1 MSYETAQER
10 PEEASARRT
19 QPDVRLDEPAGRP
32 LPGDP
37 AALLYPAEAAHILEG
52 CGDPAPSVGGNL
64 WSTVSR
70 CSMSYRAAV
79 ARPHHPTEHLTQTD
93 CFPDGPAGTP
103 EHADLTAS
111 LHPAGIAPTHG
122 LCCACKPSTAG
133 TSSSAGFGRVSQG
146 PPVARPES
154 AAESSGRTGRPPDEP
169 AGRPLPADPAALLYP
184 AEAAHILGLSPRT
197 LEHYRIAGG
206 GPPYVSIGRRCVRY
220 RRSDLIAWIDS
231 RCRRHTSDPEPSR

>member
-1 MSYETAQER
+1 
-10 PEEASARRT
+10 
-19 QPDVRLDEPAGRP
+19 
-32 LPGDP
+32 
-37 AALLYPAEAAHILEG
+37 
-52 CGDPAPSVGGNL
+52 
-64 WSTVSR
+64 
-70 CSMSYRAAV
+70 MSYRAAV
-79 ARPHHPTEHLTQTD
+79 ARPDHPTEHLTQAD
-93 CFPDGPAGTP
+93 CLPDGPAGTP

-122 LCCACKPSTAG
+122 LCCACKPSAAG
-133 TSSSAGFGRVSQG
+133 TSSSTGFGRVSQG

-154 AAESSGRTGRPPDEP
+154 AVESSGRTGRPPDEP
-169 AGRPLPADPAALLYP
+169 AGRPLPADHAALLYP